1 VFDAL
6 NAGAVDFVTKPDL
19 STQRGFDFLINEL
32 IIKIKIASMAKVGH
46 WKKEY
51 ADLKTIGSMNRE
63 ASSKSLL
70 LVPPPEGPRR
80 YTICSERFRGTSR
93 YCYCSAHAPVFT
105 RMYAER
111 LNNSCLMEVKEAQT
125 GDRVCQGRVLIAPGI
140 IT

>member
-1 VFDAL
+1 
-6 NAGAVDFVTKPDL
+6 
-19 STQRGFDFLINEL
+19 L

-63 ASSKSLL
+63 ASSKIIAIGASTGGTEAIYNLL
-70 LVPPPEGPRR
+70 RAFPR
-80 YTICSERFRGTSR
+80 TSG

-125 GDRVCQGRVLIAPGI
+125 GDRVCQGRV
-140 IT
+140 